1 MEENDLIFTA
11 NNIMADDVID
21 IWQDLINSIKDQFV
35 RDMYLSKIA
44 TNSIKRSVLESV
56 VKNQDAISIK
66 AADAKFFIVSMSFD
80 LNISAEWIEWLTGDI
95 SISSGV
101 LKKFIQTA
109 LAKNISLSDFLEIV
123 RNSNNDTALIAAHL
137 DNYKEVIKVDN
148 SASDNNII
156 GEKTVESDIYN
167 ALMEV
172 MATRSLIDRDNLIK
186 DGKENIAVIMNSC
199 TMINDSF
206 AKLLNEIDRRDD
218 EIKNLKLV
226 TVAQKK
232 VITALQDENRFINKE
247 NTTLRDKVVKYE
259 KQEISRVSLAHKVA
273 EFSGLIN
280 EIGQSSI
287 ITMH

>member
-21 IWQDLINSIKDQFV
+21 IWQNLINSIKDQFV
-35 RDMYLSKIA
+35 RDMYLSKIS

>member
-66 AADAKFFIVSMSFD
+66 SADAKFFIVSMSFD

>member
-21 IWQDLINSIKDQFV
+21 IWQNLINSIKDQFV
-35 RDMYLSKIA
+35 RDMYLSKIS

-156 GEKTVESDIYN
+156 DEKNVESDIYN

-206 AKLLNEIDRRDD
+206 AKLLNEIDRRDE

-273 EFSGLIN
+273 EFSGLIS

>member
-156 GEKTVESDIYN
+156 GEKNVESDIYN